1 MKHDVTKG
9 SWSRNTITSGTKKI
23 VEESSNE
30 PSPSSNKTNKE
41 LVLDHLKEHG
51 YKARYTYKYLADQL
65 GITTNKVFS
74 LRKQLEKENKC

>member
-9 SWSRNTITSGTKKI
+9 SWSRHKIYSGTKGIAK
-23 VEESSNE
+23 ESSNE

-51 YKARYTYKYLADQL
+51 YKARYTYKFLATQL

-74 LRKQLEKENKC
+74 LRKQLQKENKC

>member
-9 SWSRNTITSGTKKI
+9 SWSRCSSIPAEKP
-23 VEESSNE
+23 EACSNE
-30 PSPSSNKTNKE
+30 LSSSSNKTNKE

-51 YKARYTYKYLADQL
+51 FKSRYTYKYLADQL